1 MRTAVYNLAIPNDIS
16 NPLSCTLRFRPCHS
30 FATQLACAVL
40 GLVVAAHGADWSGPE
55 QQLARKILAVTGP
68 VSLAVAM
75 ENRSSLGRRDSEIVQ
90 NGLRS
95 ALLVLGVR
103 FVKNDQAAASVAI
116 TLSENVASYVWVA
129 RIRQGTQEL
138 AVAMVAVPRTESAAV
153 PTHESVPLVL
163 RKVSL
168 WAQSDPI
175 LDVAVLEEGATP
187 TRIAVLGGDKC
198 FALPIASGT
207 VVSGTGDR
215 HRTFSAL
222 AAGLARQAGACEGSW
237 FRCLSPRRY
246 LSQYGGRIAFYQ
258 LPR

>member
-1 MRTAVYNLAIPNDIS
+1 M
-16 NPLSCTLRFRPCHS
+16 
-30 FATQLACAVL
+30 L

-68 VSLAVAM
+68 VSVAVAM

-138 AVAMVAVPRTESAAV
+138 AVVMVAVPRPESAAV

-163 RKVSL
+163 RKISL

-187 TRIAVLGGDKC
+187 TRIAVLG
-198 FALPIASGT
+198 AEN
-207 VVSGTGDR
+207 VSLYRLQAGRWLHGTGDG
-215 HRTFSAL
+215 HRTCTAL

-237 FRCLSPRRY
+237 FRCLSPRSDSVAVPREQPLIY
-246 LSQYGGRIAFYQ
+246 ELSRE
-258 LPR
+258 R